1 MVLNTAPLITIARA
15 PNRLVRHPATG
26 PKRPAD
32 ASARDPT
39 HAEREMSVFTTLSIV
54 PSADLHTH
62 DGLIR
67 SPLLHRLRYEPTWQ
81 QILTIFV
88 VYLSLFE
95 QETLIHIFLLLKYIF
110 DNHSYGLKDISMSRN
125 DVDAVIGESTASFR

>member
-1 MVLNTAPLITIARA
+1 MLNTAPLITIARA

-54 PSADLHTH
+54 PSAHLHTH
-62 DGLIR
+62 GGLIR
-67 SPLLHRLRYEPTWQ
+67 PPLLHRLRYEPTWHQ
-81 QILTIFV
+81 VLAIFV

-95 QETLIHIFLLLKYIF
+95 QETYLYFLAFEVYF
-110 DNHSYGLKDISMSRN
+110 
-125 DVDAVIGESTASFR
+125 